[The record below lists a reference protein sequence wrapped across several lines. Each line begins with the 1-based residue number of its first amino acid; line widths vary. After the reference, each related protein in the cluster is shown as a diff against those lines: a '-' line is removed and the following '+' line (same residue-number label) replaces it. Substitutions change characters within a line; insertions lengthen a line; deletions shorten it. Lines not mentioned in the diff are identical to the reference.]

1 MALNVLLVILT
12 VSIIVLLANVST
24 LWKEIHGIRQWI
36 KNFADACVKFQENE
50 QEIAKHIR
58 AVESV
63 LNMAIQRA
71 KEEKEKEGGIE

>member
-1 MALNVLLVILT
+1 MTVLLTVLT
-12 VSIIVLLANVST
+12 VSVIVLLANVST

-71 KEEKEKEGGIE
+71 KEEKEKEDDRD

>member
-1 MALNVLLVILT
+1 MALNVLLIILT
-12 VSIIVLLANVST
+12 VSIIVILTNVST

-63 LNMAIQRA
+63 LNMAIRRA

>member
-1 MALNVLLVILT
+1 MSILLTVLT
-12 VSIIVLLANVST
+12 VSVIVLLANVST

-63 LNMAIQRA
+63 LNMAIKQA
-71 KEEKEKEGGIE
+71 KEEKEKDGGAK

>member
-1 MALNVLLVILT
+1 MSILLTVLTVSVIVLLV
-12 VSIIVLLANVST
+12 NVST
-24 LWKEIHGIRQWI
+24 LWKEIHGIRKWI

-71 KEEKEKEGGIE
+71 KEEKEKEGGTERL

>member
-1 MALNVLLVILT
+1 MALNVLLIILT
-12 VSIIVLLANVST
+12 VSIIVILTNVST

-71 KEEKEKEGGIE
+71 KEEKEKE

>member
-1 MALNVLLVILT
+1 MALNVLLIILT
-12 VSIIVLLANVST
+12 FSIIVLLANVST

-36 KNFADACVKFQENE
+36 KNFADTCIKFQENE

-71 KEEKEKEGGIE
+71 KEEKEKGGGAE

>member
-1 MALNVLLVILT
+1 MSILLTVLT
-12 VSIIVLLANVST
+12 VSVIVLLANVST
-24 LWKEIHGIRQWI
+24 LWKEIHGIRLWI

-63 LNMAIQRA
+63 LNMAIKQA
-71 KEEKEKEGGIE
+71 KEEKEKEDDRD

>member
-1 MALNVLLVILT
+1 MNILLIVLTI
-12 VSIIVLLANVST
+12 SIIVLLANVST
-24 LWKEIHGIRQWI
+24 LWKEIHGIQLWI

-63 LNMAIQRA
+63 LNMEIQRA
-71 KEEKEKEGGIE
+71 KEEKEKDGGTE